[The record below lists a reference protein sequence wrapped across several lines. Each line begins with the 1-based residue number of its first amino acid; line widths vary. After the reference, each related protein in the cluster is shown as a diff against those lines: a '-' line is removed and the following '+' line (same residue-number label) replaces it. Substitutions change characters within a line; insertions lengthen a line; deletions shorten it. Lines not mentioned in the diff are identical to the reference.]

1 MEIASS
7 GQLELLLDKSV
18 FLVRTCFK
26 KKLWTSVSCHMSAET
41 HSHILNPCALNS

>member
-26 KKLWTSVSCHMSAET
+26 KKIMDICELPHEC
-41 HSHILNPCALNS
+41 